1 MKLKYKT
8 DFVPESRSSVFDV
21 YVWVYYASNMFFDAH
36 YVLT

>member
-8 DFVPESRSSVFDV
+8 DSVPESRTSV
-21 YVWVYYASNMFFDAH
+21 YKCALNMFFDAH